1 MPSFL
6 TWWRESRCIGP
17 ILERRFLSNKP
28 GSPPDKRLAG
38 AAEKKPRTP
47 FALHNSRPLPDM
59 IDQKDFDRLTPLAY
73 QWAKSQEAYVLQY
86 GVPLALDQIADA
98 ARAGVKDPSRVR
110 VLVVDRIPLPENKE
124 LAEAARHAQIITD
137 SSRAVAIGRGI
148 IIRAD
153 SWQNRELLLHQLVHV
168 AQCERS
174 GSLESFINE
183 YLLDRR
189 GSRDFSL
196 GYLEDEARSF
206 AREICAGPKTAKQ
219 KV

>member
-1 MPSFL
+1 
-6 TWWRESRCIGP
+6 
-17 ILERRFLSNKP
+17 
-28 GSPPDKRLAG
+28 
-38 AAEKKPRTP
+38 
-47 FALHNSRPLPDM
+47 M
-59 IDQKDFDRLTPLAY
+59 IDQKDFDRLAPLAY
-73 QWAKSQEAYVLQY
+73 EWAKSQEAYILQH
-86 GVPLALDQIADA
+86 GVPLTFDQSTDA
-98 ARAGVKDPSRVR
+98 VRAGVKDPDRVR
-110 VLVVDRIPLPENKE
+110 VLVVDRIPLPEDKE
-124 LAEAARHAQIITD
+124 MADAARHAQIITD

-174 GSLESFINE
+174 GGLQSFLNE

-196 GYLEDEARSF
+196 GSLEDEARSF